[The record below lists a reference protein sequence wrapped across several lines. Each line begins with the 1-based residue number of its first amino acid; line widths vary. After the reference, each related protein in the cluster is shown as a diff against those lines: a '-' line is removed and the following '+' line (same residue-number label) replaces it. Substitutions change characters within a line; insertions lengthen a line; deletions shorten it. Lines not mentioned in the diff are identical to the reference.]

1 MNALALMLMLA
12 TTISWALAQVIG
24 KLALGKIDVLTFNAV
39 RASTA
44 LPMAILFVFFTG
56 DLVNPGLGFLFFA
69 VLAGIIGRFVA
80 VQLFFY
86 SMKKNLAHRVMSIS
100 NSYPL
105 WSVVLA
111 ILFLGEQPSVAVLM
125 AAILVVVGA
134 YFLSSRRGK
143 SGNWS
148 LLTVAMAFLVAII
161 WGSLIVINKYCLGG
175 MTAGTLL
182 LIVNITGA
190 VSCNAA
196 MVTHTKGRSEFDKRS
211 VGLAMLSGTL
221 GLFVGEIL
229 SYFALRIEKASVL
242 SPVLGTLI
250 PFGFLLSIL
259 LLKERPSKKAIFGML
274 IVFLSVVLVS
284 L

>member
-1 MNALALMLMLA
+1 MLALTLMLF
-12 TTISWALAQVIG
+12 TTISWGLAQVIG

-56 DLVNPGLGFLFFA
+56 DLVNPGLEFLFFA
-69 VLAGIIGRFVA
+69 VLSGIIGRFMA

-86 SMKKNLAHRVMSIS
+86 LIKKNLAHRVMSIS
-100 NSYPL
+100 NTYPL
-105 WSVVLA
+105 WSVFLA
-111 ILFLGEQPSVAVLM
+111 ILFLGEEPSIVVLM

-134 YFLSSRRGK
+134 YFLTSRRGK

-148 LLTVAMAFLVAII
+148 LLTVAMAFSVAIM
-161 WGSLIVINKYCLGG
+161 WGSLLVLNKYCLGG
-175 MTAGTLL
+175 MTASTLL
-182 LIVNITGA
+182 LIVTITGA

-196 MVTHTKGRSEFDKRS
+196 MVAHIKSRLKFDKRS
-211 VGLAMLSGTL
+211 VGLAMLSGVL

-242 SPVLGTLI
+242 APVLGTLI
-250 PFGFLLSIL
+250 PFGFLLSVL

-274 IVFLSVVLVS
+274 IVFFSVVLVA

>member
-1 MNALALMLMLA
+1 MNALALTLMLI
-12 TTISWALAQVIG
+12 TTISWALAQVIS
-24 KLALGKIDVLTFNAV
+24 KLALDKIDVLTFNAV

-44 LPMAILFVFFTG
+44 LSMAILFVLFTG

-69 VLAGIIGRFVA
+69 VLAGIIGRFIS

-86 SMKKNLAHRVMSIS
+86 LMKKDLAHRVMSIS

-111 ILFLGEQPSVAVLM
+111 ILFLGEEPSVVVLM
-125 AAILVVVGA
+125 AATLVVVGA
-134 YFLSSRRGK
+134 YFLSSSRGK
-143 SGNWS
+143 SSNWS
-148 LLTVAMAFLVAII
+148 LLTVTMAFLVAII
-161 WGSLIVINKYCLGG
+161 WGSMIVINKYCLGG
-175 MTAGTLL
+175 MTANTLL
-182 LIVNITGA
+182 LILSTTGA

-196 MVTHTKGRSEFDKRS
+196 MVAHIKSRLEFDKRS
-211 VGLAMLSGTL
+211 VGLAMLSGVI

-242 SPVLGTLI
+242 APVLGALI
-250 PFGFLLSIL
+250 PFGFLLSVL